1 MLYYRVTVM
10 QKLFL
15 INLCLCSFILTA
27 CDHQTSKDKQ
37 TLTVTTSKSLS
48 QNNIADLTA
57 DIAALQSLQAL
68 VVSDDHPSAENTQH
82 LNQNITISSSVA
94 SRDFTQR
101 YDQELSELDL
111 KTIEAHRFRTQLQ
124 AFNQLTLQYQQI
136 EKQKNMDQ
144 ALIQAWLKK
153 LKQAQI
159 ELENTYQQME
169 KTISASTS

>member
-1 MLYYRVTVM
+1 MISHRITSM

-15 INLCLCSFILTA
+15 ISLCLCSLVLTA
-27 CDHQTSKDKQ
+27 CDHQTSKETKN
-37 TLTVTTSKSLS
+37 TTITTSKSLS

-68 VVSDDHPSAENTQH
+68 VVPDDHPSTENTHKQ
-82 LNQNITISSSVA
+82 NQDITVSSSIETP
-94 SRDFTQR
+94 DLTQR
-101 YDQELSELDL
+101 YNQELSELDL
-111 KTIEAHRFRTQLQ
+111 KSIEAHRFRTQLQ
-124 AFNQLTLQYQQI
+124 GFNQLRLEYQQI
-136 EKQKNMDQ
+136 EKQKSADQ
-144 ALIQAWLKK
+144 ALIKARLEK